1 MVINDM
7 IDPNHTQFKSFPYIN
22 NQQEGTTMEP
32 RIVTLPN
39 IKIPKTSKRS
49 SKSFPRWAKI
59 VLIVIGVFVGI
70 SLIIGIPTYLSAT
83 KVKASLLVTKL
94 HAQAAYDGL
103 KSQNLAIAK
112 TELDAAK
119 TSLDETTKN
128 YQSISFL
135 RFTPFAWH
143 YDDGKK
149 ALAAGAA
156 GIEAGQLVINAIEP
170 YADVIGF
177 QGQGSFVGG
186 TAEDR
191 IVKIIE
197 TIDKINPSLDQV
209 NEKLT
214 LINQELAGINP
225 KRYPFITIEGKSVE
239 NLIGSAQQLVGQA
252 NSVMAQLRPALTVL
266 PDIAGL
272 SSAKKYLILFQ
283 NDAEL
288 RPTGGFVTAYAVLKV
303 EKGKVTP
310 EKSSDIYDLD
320 SKFNKRLTPPDIVK
334 KLLKVNTWHLR
345 DMNLSPDFK
354 VSMDQFVSY
363 YNELPGETKVDGVIA
378 VDTKLLTDLVRS
390 LGPIEVPGFG
400 TFSAENDPR
409 CDCPQVFYALEEI
422 ADRPTYM
429 IKTDRK
435 AILGPLM
442 QTILVKA
449 YGAPKQT
456 WPSLFSS
463 IWTNLNEKHVLMYFF
478 NEDFQNAAE
487 MVGVAG
493 RIKTYDAD
501 YLHIN
506 DANFGGA
513 KSNMFV
519 TQTIEQE
526 VTKTDTGISK
536 TIVITY
542 KNPRKGDNCNLEAG
556 KLCLNGKMPNWTRIY
571 VPKEAVVSEVLGFD
585 NDTVK
590 ESFDLDKKVIEGYF
604 ELNPESQVK
613 IKLTVQLP
621 LIGDQYRLLIQKQ
634 PGTKNS
640 ATTIHLNG
648 VENTFD
654 LVTDT
659 EVKMK
664 W

>member
-1 MVINDM
+1 
-7 IDPNHTQFKSFPYIN
+7 
-22 NQQEGTTMEP
+22 MEP
-32 RIVTLPN
+32 RIVALPD
-39 IKIPKTSKRS
+39 IKIPKASKS
-49 SKSFPRWAKI
+49 KKSFPRWAKI
-59 VLIVIGVFVGI
+59 VLIILGVLLVI
-70 SLIIGIPTYLSAT
+70 STAIGIPTYLT
-83 KVKASLLVTKL
+83 GMKVKTSVMAVKQ

-103 KSQNLAIAK
+103 KGQNLAIAK
-112 TELDAAK
+112 AELDAAK
-119 TSLDETTKN
+119 TSLDEATTQ
-128 YQSISFL
+128 YQSITFL
-135 RFTPFAWH
+135 RFTPLAWH
-143 YDDGKK
+143 YRDGERVF
-149 ALAAGAA
+149 AAAVA
-156 GIEAGQLVINAIEP
+156 GVEAGQIVVGAIEP

-177 QGQGSFVGG
+177 TGQGSFVGG

-197 TIDKINPSLDQV
+197 TVDKINPSLDQV
-209 NEKLT
+209 NEKLGI
-214 LINQELAGINP
+214 INRELGEINP
-225 KRYPFITIEGKSVE
+225 KRYPYIKVGGNTIESS
-239 NLIGSAQQLVGQA
+239 IGSVQQAVSQA
-252 NSVMAQLRPALTVL
+252 NGIMAQLRPALTVL

-272 SSAKKYLILFQ
+272 NSAKKYLVLFQ

-303 EKGKVTP
+303 EKGKVSP

-320 SKFNKRLTPPDIVK
+320 SKFTKRLTPPEIVK

-378 VDTKLLTDLVRS
+378 VDTKLLTDLVRA

-400 TFSAENDPR
+400 TFTADNDPR

-422 ADRPTYM
+422 ADRPTYT
-429 IKTDRK
+429 IRTDRK

-493 RIKTYDAD
+493 RIKAYDAD

-526 VTKTDTGISK
+526 VTKTDAGLSK

-571 VPKEAVVSEVLGFD
+571 LPKEAVVSEVLGFD
-585 NDTVK
+585 NDSVK
-590 ESFDLDKKVIEGYF
+590 ESVDLDKKVVEGYF

-613 IKLTVQLP
+613 IKLTVTLP
-621 LIGDQYRLLIQKQ
+621 LKGEDYRLLIQKQ

-640 ATTIHLNG
+640 ATTIRLGG
-648 VENTFD
+648 VENAFELT
-654 LVTDT
+654 TDK
-659 EVKMK
+659 EVVMK

>member
-1 MVINDM
+1 M
-7 IDPNHTQFKSFPYIN
+7 DP
-22 NQQEGTTMEP
+22 MEP
-32 RIVTLPN
+32 RIVTMPDIKVIKKSKKVLP
-39 IKIPKTSKRS
+39 K
-49 SKSFPRWAKI
+49 WAI
-59 VLIVIGVFVGI
+59 VTLIVFGILIGI
-70 SLIIGIPTYLSAT
+70 CLAIGIPTYIVGT
-83 KVKASLLVTKL
+83 KTKTSLMSTKQ
-94 HAQAAYDGL
+94 HAMAAYDGL
-103 KSQNLAIAK
+103 KGQNLATAK
-112 TELDAAK
+112 TELDLAK
-119 TSLDETTKN
+119 TSLDEAVKT
-128 YQSISFL
+128 YQSITFL
-135 RFTPFAWH
+135 RYTPFSWH
-143 YDDGKK
+143 YRDGERVFT
-149 ALAAGAA
+149 AATA

-197 TIDKINPSLDQV
+197 TVDKINPSLDSV
-209 NEKLT
+209 NEKLSI
-214 LINQELAGINP
+214 INRELAGVNP
-225 KRYPFITIEGKSVE
+225 KRYPYIIVGGKSVE
-239 NLIGSAQQLVGQA
+239 SVIGSAQQMVGQA
-252 NSVMAQLRPALTVL
+252 NAVMAQLRPALTVL

-320 SKFNKRLTPPDIVK
+320 SKFTKRLAPPDIVK

-354 VSMDQFVSY
+354 VSMDQFVAY

-378 VDTKLLTDLVRS
+378 VDTKLLTDLVRA
-390 LGPIEVPGFG
+390 LGPIEVPGYG
-400 TFSAENDPR
+400 TFTADNDPR

-422 ADRPTYM
+422 ADRPTYT
-429 IKTDRK
+429 IRTDRK

-456 WPSLFSS
+456 WPNLFSS

-493 RIKTYDAD
+493 RIKAYDAD
-501 YLHIN
+501 YLHIS

-526 VTKTDTGISK
+526 VTKNDAGINK
-536 TIVITY
+536 TIIITY

-571 VPKEAVVSEVLGFD
+571 LPKEAVVSEVLGFD
-585 NDTVK
+585 DGTVK
-590 ESFDLDKKVIEGYF
+590 ESTELDKKVVEGVF

-613 IKLTVQLP
+613 IKLTVQIP
-621 LIGDQYRLLIQKQ
+621 LQGDSYRLLLQKQ

-640 ATTIHLNG
+640 ATSVRLG
-648 VENTFD
+648 GQENAFELT
-654 LVTDT
+654 TDK
-659 EVKMK
+659 EVVMK